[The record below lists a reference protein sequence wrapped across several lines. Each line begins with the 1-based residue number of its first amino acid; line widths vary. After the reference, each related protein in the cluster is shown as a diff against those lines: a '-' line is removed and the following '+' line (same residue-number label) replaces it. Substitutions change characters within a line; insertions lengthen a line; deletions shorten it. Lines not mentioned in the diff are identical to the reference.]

1 KPESPKPES
10 PKPES
15 PKRKTKAKRKTK
27 LDKPEPKPE
36 SPELEEN
43 DSDSGRSSY
52 SRLSSKCTLVDQNGN
67 TVEIE
72 KLGTRKRKNETNEA
86 YEQRMKKK
94 VYDVICELRDRNIR
108 LSRTHIRKVILNTP
122 VAFLE
127 DVLYSIVLKAVDG
140 HPDWDIQ
147 QFDRKIL
154 KQLLTMKDIPFE
166 KTFETADLAQ
176 LIQQNRSAFVEVEK
190 YSM

>member
-1 KPESPKPES
+1 
-10 PKPES
+10 
-15 PKRKTKAKRKTK
+15 
-27 LDKPEPKPE
+27 
-36 SPELEEN
+36 
-43 DSDSGRSSY
+43 
-52 SRLSSKCTLVDQNGN
+52 
-67 TVEIE
+67 
-72 KLGTRKRKNETNEA
+72 
-86 YEQRMKKK
+86 MKKK